1 MAKVIIKYKIS
12 SKKENVIKDK
22 TKGIKKDNIITYKED
37 ETIVSILLEKGII
50 SIERENDKMHLNLK
64 FEENK
69 SYVTDYLIK
78 DLGFNFKAD
87 TRTKK
92 LMISENKIS
101 ILYELYINGEYSDS
115 FNFNLEWRDL

>member
-78 DLGFNFKAD
+78 DLGFNFKVD

-101 ILYELYINGEYSDS
+101 VLYELYINGEYSDS

>member
-37 ETIVSILLEKGII
+37 ETTVSILLEKGII

-78 DLGFNFKAD
+78 DLGFNFKVD

>member
-78 DLGFNFKAD
+78 DLGFNFKVD